1 MTATYEKIATT
12 TLGSDTLNIDFTSIA
27 GTYTDL
33 VLISNH
39 FMAAQCTVG
48 MQFNSDTGSN
58 YSTTALR
65 GNGSTVSSGRE
76 SSATAIQNTLDDIA
90 RNPNVANAV
99 TIWNIQNYSNS
110 TTYKTVLLRHNNAT
124 SDAAG
129 VGANVGLWR
138 NTSAITSIRLL
149 ATSSTQNFK
158 TGSTFTLYGIK
169 AE

>member
-65 GNGSTVSSGRE
+65 GNGSTASSGRE
-76 SSATAIQNTLDDIA
+76 SSGPAIQNTLNDIA

>member
-12 TLGSDTLNIDFTSIA
+12 TLGSDTLYIDFSSISSS
-27 GTYTDL
+27 YTDL
-33 VLISNH
+33 VLITNH

-48 MQFNSDTGSN
+48 MRFNSDTGSN
-58 YSTTALR
+58 YSSTNVR
-65 GNGSTVSSGRE
+65 GNGSTASSGRI
-76 SSATAIQNTLDDIA
+76 SSTTAIDNSLDDIA

-110 TTYKTVLLRHNNAT
+110 TTYKTVLYRHNNAT
-124 SDAAG
+124 ADAAG
-129 VGANVGLWR
+129 VSAGVGLWR
-138 NTSAITSIRLL
+138 STSAITAIRLL

-158 TGSTFTLYGIK
+158 SGSTFTLYGIK